1 MKGLVVYCVILM
13 SSVSM
18 GEARRECPLIAG
30 TSRYHP
36 LNVKG
41 AGKPRSEFVCP
52 SVLSNWEHM
61 REKLVGMLKGEKRF
75 IRFRTPV
82 RRYSNP
88 YLGLE
93 NWDGYLTWVWVAEK
107 FHYMLYYPHNF
118 ETLSLAT
125 TDIVCANLEE
135 RHILLNCSH
144 CSSNVSCGVGK
155 YELEELMENV
165 TASVDMDWDYLCL
178 EADYGVGDI
187 VSGYPN
193 KQSLAMLNSHN
204 FAVPDIFYQW
214 RFVVRLLTH
223 CPTLSTSC
231 TELKPHN
238 YYCFDKHGSCIVKEV
253 MSKYFI
259 ILILAAVMWL
269 FSPLLVYYLPSSR
282 AGGQGQ
288 SDMFPTHKQ
297 PVHFS
302 RWLQS
307 VLGYHITIKQSH
319 SKTLL
324 CIRRVLVLL
333 PLTTLSF
340 RFFLSHNYQLLSFFM
355 LVASLVA
362 IVHPHHLSIYVD
374 PKVPKCFPLFKA
386 PYPPGVIRWNS
397 RKRDS
402 REYQKLAYVMQE
414 RMFLFTDSSF
424 WVYLFQNCFASIH
437 PIGPQRPITLWV
449 FPFLKQAKAVFV
461 GVVKFVCALLII
473 IFYLMVPML
482 YFFKELL
489 CAIKRGEQKFCMHV
503 WSSNDELLFKW
514 YKISASLLH
523 GLLLSFLV
531 VYLLITFFSVW
542 YMLTEVIVFTY
553 IGANITPNIGLQ
565 YVALVAALASAF
577 HGMASALHKEYTS
590 LLEDLVATLNQEIG
604 QKYITNKLNQCA
616 NMKLQLV
623 KRNDDIHLV
632 ALSSKTLHK
641 KFYCED
647 GFVSYIN
654 TKLYSY
660 VVETLQ
666 PVARH
671 VLFFLVKVL
680 GMIFF
685 IGVAMWVKN
694 VYKQEN
700 EVSDIFSLAGDVGIY
715 FVPTA
720 LQFLSFR
727 RKMGSKAEV
736 YQKLEVADTVVDF
749 IKEQSALL

>member
-1 MKGLVVYCVILM
+1 MKWLLAYCVVLM
-13 SSVSM
+13 SVVSTE
-18 GEARRECPLIAG
+18 EARRECPLIAG

-36 LNVKG
+36 LNVKE
-41 AGKPRSEFVCP
+41 AGNPRNEFVCP

-75 IRFRTPV
+75 IRFRAPV

-204 FAVPDIFYQW
+204 FALPDIFYQW
-214 RFVVRLLTH
+214 RFVVRLITE

-238 YYCFDKHGSCIVKEV
+238 YYCFDKHGNCVVKEV

-269 FSPLLVYYLPSSR
+269 FFPLLVYYLPSSR
-282 AGGQGQ
+282 TRGQGQ
-288 SDMFPTHKQ
+288 SDMFLTHKQ
-297 PVHFS
+297 PIHFS
-302 RWLQS
+302 RWLQT
-307 VLGYHITIKQSH
+307 VLGYHVTIKQKH

-324 CIRRVLVLL
+324 RIRRVLVLL
-333 PLTTLSF
+333 GLSSLSF
-340 RFFLSHNYQLLSFFM
+340 RFFLSPDYRLFSFFM
-355 LVASLVA
+355 LTASLVA
-362 IVHPHHLSIYVD
+362 IVHPHHLSVHVV
-374 PKVPKCFPLFKA
+374 PKVPKCFPLFMA
-386 PYPPGVIRWNS
+386 PYPPVVIRWNS

-402 REYQKLAYVMQE
+402 REYQKLAYIMQE
-414 RMFLFTDSSF
+414 RMFLFTDGNF
-424 WVYLFQNCFASIH
+424 WVYLFQNCFAYIH
-437 PIGPQRPITLWV
+437 AIGPQPSIILWV
-449 FPFLKQAKAVFV
+449 FHFLKQATAVFV
-461 GVVKFVCALLII
+461 GLIKFSCALVII
-473 IFYLMVPML
+473 IFYLIVPML

-489 CAIKRGEQKFCMHV
+489 CAIKRGEQRFYMQV
-503 WSSNDELLFKW
+503 WNSNDEILFKW

-523 GLLLSFLV
+523 GLLLSFLLI
-531 VYLLITFFSVW
+531 YLLITFFSVC
-542 YMLTEVIVFTY
+542 YMFTEVIVFTY
-553 IGANITPNIGLQ
+553 IGANITPNIGLK
-565 YVALVAALASAF
+565 YVALVTALASAF
-577 HGMASALHKEYTS
+577 HRMASALHNEYTS
-590 LLEDLVATLNQEIG
+590 LLEDVVATLSQEVG
-604 QKYITNKLNQCA
+604 QKYITNRLNQCA
-616 NMKLQLV
+616 NMKLELV
-623 KRNDDIHLV
+623 KRDEDIHLV
-632 ALSSKTLHK
+632 IVSSKTLHK
-641 KFYCED
+641 KLYCED

-654 TKLYSY
+654 TKLYSC

-666 PVARH
+666 PVPRH
-671 VLFFLVKVL
+671 VLFFVVKVL

-694 VYKQEN
+694 VYHQEN

-720 LQFLSFR
+720 LQFLSYR
-727 RKMGSKAEV
+727 RQMGSKAEV
-736 YQKLEVADTVVDF
+736 HQKLEVADTVVDF